1 MTVNAG
7 IEPRSAVIPA
17 LPTLSGKPVIRR
29 RHQRIWLHFRHNRL
43 AVAGGILLL
52 LISALAIFAPTLAP
66 YDPAYID
73 LGKASSAPSWQHWL
87 GTDRMGRDILS
98 RILFGG
104 RVSLGVGFAAMILG
118 TTIGVVFGAAAGY
131 ARGAIDGILM
141 RFTDMML
148 ALPTFFL
155 LITVQAIFVP
165 SVLNVI
171 LVIGLTSWMGVA
183 RIVRGQFLTLKHR
196 DFVIAARATGC
207 SKRRIVFSHILP
219 NVTSQIL
226 VSFTLGVAN
235 AVLVESALS
244 FLGLGVPVYQ
254 ASWGN
259 MLMDGQMS
267 ILTGAWWVAFF
278 PGLMILLT
286 AEAINLFGDGL
297 EDALYR

>member
-1 MTVNAG
+1 
-7 IEPRSAVIPA
+7 
-17 LPTLSGKPVIRR
+17 
-29 RHQRIWLHFRHNRL
+29 
-43 AVAGGILLL
+43 
-52 LISALAIFAPTLAP
+52 
-66 YDPAYID
+66 
-73 LGKASSAPSWQHWL
+73 
-87 GTDRMGRDILS
+87 
-98 RILFGG
+98 
-104 RVSLGVGFAAMILG
+104 
-118 TTIGVVFGAAAGY
+118 
-131 ARGAIDGILM
+131 
-141 RFTDMML
+141 
-148 ALPTFFL
+148 
-155 LITVQAIFVP
+155 
-165 SVLNVI
+165 
-171 LVIGLTSWMGVA
+171 
-183 RIVRGQFLTLKHR
+183 LTLKHR